1 MIQIGKIF
9 AGRYRIIKQI
19 GRGGMADVYLAK
31 DLILDGEEVAVKVL
45 RTNYQTDPIA
55 VARFQREA
63 RAMADLDHPHIVRI
77 TDIGEEDGQQYLAM
91 EYVAGLDLKR
101 YIKEHHPLSNEEAV
115 RIMGQILLAM
125 RLAHAKGIIHRDLKP
140 QNILLTPDGT
150 AKVTDFGIAVAFAE
164 TSLTQTNSMLGSV
177 HYLSPEQAR
186 GSKATIQSDIYAM
199 GIIFFEMLTG
209 HIPYDGDSAVT
220 IALQHFQKPLPSV
233 IAENPS
239 VPQSLENVVIK
250 ATAKKLTDRYQ
261 TVSEMYVDLLSSLSY
276 NRRNE
281 PKLVFEDTSKV
292 DTKTLPK
299 ISQSTLTAIPKV
311 QPKEESPQSQKPTQ
325 KATSKETVA
334 KPVKKRRFKAR
345 YLVLLASFILVLA
358 SLFWIVS
365 KTPATVEIPNVAG
378 QTVAEAKEKLKKA
391 NFEIG
396 EEKTEASD
404 TVEEGRVIRTDPDA
418 GSSRKEGIKVN
429 LIISSG
435 QQSFKIG
442 NYIGRNSTDVI
453 AELKGKKVPE
463 NLIKIVEEES
473 SETEAGLVMKQSL
486 PEGTTYDLSKAT
498 EITLTVAKKV
508 TSVPMPSYIG
518 SSLEFTKNNLIQI
531 VGVKEANIEVVEV
544 STAPEGTVEDTVVSQ
559 SPKPGEGVDLNTTRI
574 KISIY
579 KPKTTTTTTNP
590 SQGNPYRGETSPQIR
605 EPQTTTAPS
614 SPSSNNQSENHNGE
628 N

>member
-325 KATSKETVA
+325 KATSKEAVA

-365 KTPATVEIPNVAG
+365 KTPATVEIPKVAG
-378 QTVAEAKEKLKKA
+378 QTVAEAKENLKKA

-396 EEKTEASD
+396 EEKSEASD

-418 GSSRKEGIKVN
+418 GSARKEGTKVN

-463 NLIKIVEEES
+463 NLIKVVEEES
-473 SETEAGLVMKQSL
+473 SETEAGLVMRQSL